1 MSQKEVLRGIM
12 SNILK
17 LFCEG
22 KSWASYKPFSPAK
35 LTIVISG
42 SADGTNRPW
51 RVKNGTEMCV
61 FNCGVDIFYVTIS
74 RDKGTIIALGDKFLA
89 RKLIKLQ
96 VVRTMIKKIVS
107 S

>member
-1 MSQKEVLRGIM
+1 
-12 SNILK
+12 
-17 LFCEG
+17 
-22 KSWASYKPFSPAK
+22 
-35 LTIVISG
+35 
-42 SADGTNRPW
+42 
-51 RVKNGTEMCV
+51 MCV